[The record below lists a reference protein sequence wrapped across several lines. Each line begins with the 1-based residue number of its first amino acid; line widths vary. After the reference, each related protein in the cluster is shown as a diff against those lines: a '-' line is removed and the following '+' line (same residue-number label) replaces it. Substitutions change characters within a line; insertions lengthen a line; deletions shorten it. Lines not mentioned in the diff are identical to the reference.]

1 MGNITAAQVLE
12 QVDALI
18 PNQYSRA
25 EKLRWLAQA
34 EGFVLRE
41 IRRVSGALPALTDET
56 SLSVETPYNELYR
69 HYVEA
74 QIHYC
79 NGEMARYNSAAA
91 CWNNAFVTYRDY
103 VCRTA
108 AATGGVQALKLC

>member
-41 IRRVSGALPALTDET
+41 IRRVSGALPALRM
-56 SLSVETPYNELYR
+56 R
-69 HYVEA
+69 HLCRWRRLTTNYTA
-74 QIHYC
+74 I
-79 NGEMARYNSAAA
+79 MLRRRSTTATARWPAI
-91 CWNNAFVTYRDY
+91 
-103 VCRTA
+103 TA
-108 AATGGVQALKLC
+108 PPHAGTMRL

>member
-1 MGNITAAQVLE
+1 MANITAKQVLE
-12 QVDALI
+12 QVDALV
-18 PNQYSRA
+18 PNQYTRA

-41 IRRVSGALPALTDET
+41 ICRVTGPLAALEEDAALA
-56 SLSVETPYNELYR
+56 VEAPYDELYR

-91 CWNNAFVTYRDY
+91 SWNNGLLTYRDY

-108 AATGGVQALKLC
+108 APAQGVKALKLC

>member
-1 MGNITAAQVLE
+1 MGSITAAQVLE
-12 QVDALI
+12 QVDALL
-18 PNQYSRA
+18 PNQYTRA

-41 IRRVSGALPALTDET
+41 ICRTSGDLPPLTDQS
-56 SLSVETPYNELYR
+56 SLTAVAPYDVLYR

-79 NGEMARYNSAAA
+79 NGEMARYNSAAV
-91 CWNNAFVTYRDY
+91 CWNNAFAAYRDY
-103 VCRTA
+103 MCRTA
-108 AATGGVQALKLC
+108 AAIGGVRALKLC

>member
-1 MGNITAAQVLE
+1 MANITPAQVLE
-12 QVDALI
+12 QVHTLT
-18 PNQYSRA
+18 PNQYNRA

-41 IRRVSGALPALTDET
+41 IRRVTGALTPLEDDEPLTVEAPYDE
-56 SLSVETPYNELYR
+56 LDR

-91 CWNNAFVTYRDY
+91 SWNNGLLTYRDY

-108 AATGGVQALKLC
+108 APAQGVKALKLC

>member
-41 IRRVSGALPALTDET
+41 IRRVSGALPVLTDET
-56 SLSVETPYNELYR
+56 SLSAETPYDELYR

-108 AATGGVQALKLC
+108 AATGGARALKLC